1 MKEREKKWQKPNKQT
16 MKEMIIRKK
25 IESENEM
32 K

>member
-16 MKEMIIRKK
+16 MKEIKKK

>member
-1 MKEREKKWQKPNKQT
+1 MKEKEKRWQKQQI
-16 MKEMIIRKK
+16 MKEMIIIKK